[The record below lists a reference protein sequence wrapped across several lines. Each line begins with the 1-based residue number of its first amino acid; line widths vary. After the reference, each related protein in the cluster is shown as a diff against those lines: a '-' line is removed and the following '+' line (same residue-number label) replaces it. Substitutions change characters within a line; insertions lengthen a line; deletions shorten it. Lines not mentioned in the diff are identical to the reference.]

1 MATWH
6 IRSQNYLYCPPFCHL
21 LMCFASVP
29 FQKVLFLKLGRI
41 LVLFLILGRN
51 FLTGENHFS
60 VPSRSF
66 YSQVMPDGT
75 LCGVRSTAIVE
86 LTRILFL
93 AWKKYACMF
102 SKIYANRRI
111 SPSLKRDTCSSCS

>member
-75 LCGVRSTAIVE
+75 RGCAIRHN
-86 LTRILFL
+86 LRINIKSAIILEKNPQRDSNLFTV
-93 AWKKYACMF
+93 
-102 SKIYANRRI
+102 I
-111 SPSLKRDTCSSCS
+111 SASSRVF